1 MEAIDGLSTLHKW
14 NIGILKQSA
23 CRHPHTHFGCA
34 HGHGHTQDVHMHGH
48 TQDVHIHGHTC
59 KLTCTYP
66 HIHMYIHLC
75 TGVHSG
81 GRTEVYRPALNGLSV
96 NTLQTVT
103 ALSSIEEDGD
113 AVKYE
118 VRHVSCEELC
128 SLPSS
133 SRLFLRAVDV

>member
-1 MEAIDGLSTLHKW
+1 MAHGEHW
-14 NIGILKQSA
+14 
-23 CRHPHTHFGCA
+23 HPHTHLGCA
-34 HGHGHTQDVHMHGH
+34 HTWAHMQMHA
-48 TQDVHIHGHTC
+48 
-59 KLTCTYP
+59 LTCTYP

-81 GRTEVYRPALNGLSV
+81 GRTEVYRPALNGLNV
-96 NTLQTVT
+96 DTLQTVT
-103 ALSSIEEDGD
+103 ALSSIEEDVD

-133 SRLFLRAVDV
+133 S